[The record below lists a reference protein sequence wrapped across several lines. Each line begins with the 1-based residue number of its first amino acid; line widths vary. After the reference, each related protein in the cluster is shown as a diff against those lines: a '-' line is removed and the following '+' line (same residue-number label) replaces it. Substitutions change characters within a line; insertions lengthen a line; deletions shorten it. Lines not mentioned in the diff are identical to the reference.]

1 MMRGSFNSVSSDDG
15 DGRWIC
21 DSPLCTVSS
30 RIWQVLRRPVETT
43 RAKRKLCA
51 PVEFFSICCA
61 HARGQHDCYAD
72 PVGASQMVEK
82 RHNGGLS
89 GKAVIRL

>member
-1 MMRGSFNSVSSDDG
+1 MMRGSFNSVSSDDC
-15 DGRWIC
+15 DSRWIC

-43 RAKRKLCA
+43 RASYVLLRSSSQFAAHVLA
-51 PVEFFSICCA
+51 QHDCCA
-61 HARGQHDCYAD
+61 H
-72 PVGASQMVEK
+72 PVGASQMFEK
-82 RHNGGLS
+82 RRNGGLS